1 MSKKLLSLTEN
12 TVKSGMGHYMRQ
24 TALRTYLLAR
34 DVDLYV
40 VSDPDEYVKIE
51 VKGLYEDVV
60 LIDLS
65 EESQTQFNL
74 AELNFKN
81 KFCFDWSASQI
92 PDINVIVC
100 EWSDKEYGYRSEK
113 YSGFDY
119 FIINEDVFNVP
130 IGEKNYCLITVGA
143 YLNEDFLSK
152 ILKKLKLVYSKEILL
167 IESGS
172 LINLTSGKKLSKNL
186 SRKEYLVYLAEAE
199 LVVTNG
205 GTTLV
210 ESCLLNKKIVSAPKN
225 KYELSFARRVNDVNP
240 LFAIWDV
247 VGTHEKVTMLNS
259 TNSKLDGL
267 GVKRVGDAILNL
279 IANYE

>member
-1 MSKKLLSLTEN
+1 
-12 TVKSGMGHYMRQ
+12 MGHYMRQ

-34 DVDLYV
+34 DVDLHV
-40 VSDPDEYVKIE
+40 FSDPDEYFKIE
-51 VKGLYEDVV
+51 VKGLCEDVV

-100 EWSDKEYGYRSEK
+100 EWSDKEYSYRSEK
-113 YSGFDY
+113 YSGFEY
-119 FIINEDVFNVP
+119 FIINEDVFSVP

-143 YLNEDFLSK
+143 YLNEDFLNK

-186 SRKEYLVYLAEAE
+186 SRKDYLVYLAEAE

-210 ESCLLNKKIVSAPKN
+210 ESCLLNKKIVSVPKN
-225 KYELSFARRVNDVNP
+225 KYELSFARRVNDVKP

>member
-1 MSKKLLSLTEN
+1 
-12 TVKSGMGHYMRQ
+12 MGHYMRQ

-40 VSDPDEYVKIE
+40 VSDPDEYFKIE

-113 YSGFDY
+113 YSGFEY
-119 FIINEDVFNVP
+119 FIINEDVFSVP

-172 LINLTSGKKLSKNL
+172 LIDLTSGKKLSKNL

-199 LVVTNG
+199 LIVTNG